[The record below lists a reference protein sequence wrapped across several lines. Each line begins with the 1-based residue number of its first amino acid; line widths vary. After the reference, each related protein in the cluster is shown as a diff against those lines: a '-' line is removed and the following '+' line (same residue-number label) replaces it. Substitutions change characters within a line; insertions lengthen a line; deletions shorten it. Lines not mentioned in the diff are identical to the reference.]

1 MTPQEFKE
9 IRLALGL
16 SQQQLASKISILR
29 GQISKIERG
38 VAGITEQKEEAMKML
53 LLEHRLKIKKANSY
67 TRPKREKICFAYP
80 WYTYQKKIKKAKTLS
95 ALDVVNNSHTL

>member
-16 SQQQLASKISILR
+16 SQQQLASKLGILK

-38 VAGITEQKEEAMKML
+38 AAGITEQKEDLMKML
-53 LLEHRLKIKKANSY
+53 LREHRLKIKKANSS
-67 TRPKREKICFAYP
+67 TGPKREKICFAFP
-80 WYTYQKKIKKAKTLS
+80 WYSYQKK
-95 ALDVVNNSHTL
+95 